1 MNYFVKLSGGIA
13 LGITA
18 LLAACSTQPY
28 QAGTPLPQPTLAAA
42 PTTTA
47 CSNCGVITTIQTLS
61 PTDYQVT
68 VRLDNGSVQ
77 TIRQSTQPMFQV
89 GDRVQIVSQS
99 GAYSPY

>member
-1 MNYFVKLSGGIA
+1 MRYLPKLIGGLA
-13 LGITA
+13 LGVVT
-18 LLAACSTQPY
+18 LFAACTTEPY
-28 QAGTPLPQPTLAAA
+28 QAATPLPQPTLVAA

-77 TIRQSTQPMFQV
+77 TIQLPAQPAFQV
-89 GDRVQIVSQS
+89 GDRVEIMSQPA
-99 GAYSPY
+99 GYDY